1 MKIEH
6 ISISR
11 KQLWDQ
17 CQQAYKYKYHLELKS
32 TEPEPEYFLY
42 GKLIH
47 KVAED
52 YVNSNLE
59 KNIEKILK
67 EYMDGDLLL
76 EEKKVVLSNEYKN
89 KAINHVINVKKLSD
103 RIGPGG
109 ETEWKFRYDLEPPKN
124 KIVTGVIDR
133 LIIKDDKCFIIDYKT
148 TKKGFWRKNNN
159 TIRSDIQLL
168 CYAMIVNKTLGIKA
182 ENIRAALYY
191 LEGGDLIP
199 TKFNQAA
206 IDKTE
211 KLLLET
217 YDNIYEKQPEDVIGK
232 VGQHCRRCDF
242 RKLCPFYSLT

>member
-32 TEPEPEYFLY
+32 NEPEPEYFLY

-52 YVNSNLE
+52 YVESNLE
-59 KNIEKILK
+59 RNIEEILK
-67 EYMDGDLLL
+67 EYIDGDLLL
-76 EEKKVVLSNEYKN
+76 ENKKVILSQEYK
-89 KAINHVINVKKLSD
+89 KKLKSHIMNVKKLSD

-109 ETEWKFRYDLEPPKN
+109 KTEWKFRFDLDPPNN

-148 TKKGFWRKNNN
+148 TKKGFWRKNSN

-168 CYAMIVNKTLGIKA
+168 CYAMIVNKTLGIEA

-199 TKFNQAA
+199 TKFNQAS
-206 IDKTE
+206 IDKTKE
-211 KLLLET
+211 LLLET
-217 YDNIYEKQPEDVIGK
+217 YNNIYEKQPDDVLGK

-242 RKLCPFYSLT
+242 RKICPFYSLT

>member
-32 TEPEPEYFLY
+32 NEPEPEYFLY

-52 YVNSNLE
+52 YVESNLE
-59 KNIEKILK
+59 KNIEEILK
-67 EYMDGDLLL
+67 EYVDGNLLL
-76 EEKKVVLSNEYKN
+76 ENKKVILSQEYK
-89 KAINHVINVKKLSD
+89 KKLKSHIMNVKKISD

-109 ETEWKFRYDLEPPKN
+109 KTEWKFRFDLDPPNN

-148 TKKGFWRKNNN
+148 TKKGFWRKNSN

-168 CYAMIVNKTLGIKA
+168 CYAMIVNKTLGIEA

-199 TKFNQAA
+199 TKFNQAS
-206 IDKTE
+206 IDKTKE
-211 KLLLET
+211 LLLET
-217 YDNIYEKQPEDVIGK
+217 YNSIYEKKPEDVMGK

-242 RKLCPFYSLT
+242 RKICSWYSLT